1 MKIDDYSSLESYA
14 KGLFD
19 GYMGKGITPEQTTL
33 EDYLKGY
40 NRAIFTLSVQNT
52 DYVRSKTHKQTQPL
66 DIKVIK

>member
-19 GYMGKGITPEQTTL
+19 GYMGKGMLPEQTTL

-40 NRAIFTLSVQNT
+40 NRAVFSLHTEKGGNNELN
-52 DYVRSKTHKQTQPL
+52 D
-66 DIKVIK
+66 

>member
-19 GYMGKGITPEQTTL
+19 GYMGKGMLPEQTAL
-33 EDYLKGY
+33 EDTVMSSNYCDYLKGY
-40 NRAIFTLSVQNT
+40 NRAVFTL
-52 DYVRSKTHKQTQPL
+52 QTEPL

>member
-1 MKIDDYSSLESYA
+1 MKIDDYSSLESYS

-19 GYMGKGITPEQTTL
+19 GYMGKGMQPAETLL

-40 NRAIFTLSVQNT
+40 NRALFTL
-52 DYVRSKTHKQTQPL
+52 QTEPL

>member
-19 GYMGKGITPEQTTL
+19 GYMGRVITPEETIL

-40 NRAIFTLSVQNT
+40 NRAIFTLQT
-52 DYVRSKTHKQTQPL
+52 EKGKQHEHNNRNR
-66 DIKVIK
+66 

>member
-1 MKIDDYSSLESYA
+1 VDSTFRKGKEMKIDDYSSLESYA

-19 GYMGKGITPEQTTL
+19 GYMNKGMHPEQTGL

-40 NRAIFTLSVQNT
+40 NRAIFTL
-52 DYVRSKTHKQTQPL
+52 QTQPL

>member
-19 GYMGKGITPEQTTL
+19 GYMGKAITPEQATL

-40 NRAIFTLSVQNT
+40 NRAVFTLSVQNT
-52 DYVRSKTHKQTQPL
+52 DYVRSETHKQTQPL

>member
-19 GYMGKGITPEQTTL
+19 AYMGKDITPEQTTL

-40 NRAIFTLSVQNT
+40 NRAVFAL
-52 DYVRSKTHKQTQPL
+52 QTEKEQ
-66 DIKVIK
+66 KK

>member
-1 MKIDDYSSLESYA
+1 MKIDYYSSLESYA

-19 GYMGKGITPEQTTL
+19 GYMGKGMLPEQTGL

-40 NRAIFTLSVQNT
+40 NRAIFTL
-52 DYVRSKTHKQTQPL
+52 QTQPL

>member
-1 MKIDDYSSLESYA
+1 MKIDDYSSLESYT

-19 GYMGKGITPEQTTL
+19 GYMGRGMQPEQTGL

-40 NRAIFTLSVQNT
+40 NRAVFTL
-52 DYVRSKTHKQTQPL
+52 QTEPL

>member
-19 GYMGKGITPEQTTL
+19 GYMGQGMKPEQTTL

-40 NRAIFTLSVQNT
+40 NRAVFTL
-52 DYVRSKTHKQTQPL
+52 QTQPL

>member
-1 MKIDDYSSLESYA
+1 MKIDDYSSLESYS

-19 GYMGKGITPEQTTL
+19 GYMGKGMQPEQTTL

-40 NRAIFTLSVQNT
+40 NRAVFTLSVQNT

>member
-19 GYMGKGITPEQTTL
+19 GYMGKGMQPEQTGL

-40 NRAIFTLSVQNT
+40 NRAIFALQTE
-52 DYVRSKTHKQTQPL
+52 KGKQHESNN
-66 DIKVIK
+66 

>member
-19 GYMGKGITPEQTTL
+19 GYMGQGMKPEQTTL

-40 NRAIFTLSVQNT
+40 NRAIFAL
-52 DYVRSKTHKQTQPL
+52 QTEKDNKHGKL
-66 DIKVIK
+66 

>member
-19 GYMGKGITPEQTTL
+19 GYMGKGMLPEQTTL

-40 NRAIFTLSVQNT
+40 NRAIFTL
-52 DYVRSKTHKQTQPL
+52 QTQPL

>member
-19 GYMGKGITPEQTTL
+19 GYMGKVMQPEQTGL

-40 NRAIFTLSVQNT
+40 NRAVFTL
-52 DYVRSKTHKQTQPL
+52 QTQPL

>member
-1 MKIDDYSSLESYA
+1 MKIDNYSSLESYA

-19 GYMGKGITPEQTTL
+19 GYMGKNMQPEQTGL

-40 NRAIFTLSVQNT
+40 NRAIFTL
-52 DYVRSKTHKQTQPL
+52 QTQPL

>member
-19 GYMGKGITPEQTTL
+19 GYMGKGMQPAETVL

-40 NRAIFTLSVQNT
+40 NRAIFTL
-52 DYVRSKTHKQTQPL
+52 QTEPL

>member
-19 GYMGKGITPEQTTL
+19 GYMGKGMTPEKTTL

-40 NRAIFTLSVQNT
+40 NRAIFTLQT
-52 DYVRSKTHKQTQPL
+52 EKGKQHESNN
-66 DIKVIK
+66 

>member
-19 GYMGKGITPEQTTL
+19 GYMGKGMLPEQTGL

-40 NRAIFTLSVQNT
+40 NRAIFALQTEKDN
-52 DYVRSKTHKQTQPL
+52 KHGKQ
-66 DIKVIK
+66 

>member
-19 GYMGKGITPEQTTL
+19 GYMGKGMKPEQTTL

-40 NRAIFTLSVQNT
+40 NRAIFTL
-52 DYVRSKTHKQTQPL
+52 QTQPL

>member
-19 GYMGKGITPEQTTL
+19 GYMCKGMLPEQTGL

-40 NRAIFTLSVQNT
+40 NRAIFTL
-52 DYVRSKTHKQTQPL
+52 QTQPL

>member
-19 GYMGKGITPEQTTL
+19 GYMGKGMTPEQTGL

-40 NRAIFTLSVQNT
+40 NRAIFALQTE
-52 DYVRSKTHKQTQPL
+52 KGKQHEPNN
-66 DIKVIK
+66 

>member
-19 GYMGKGITPEQTTL
+19 GYMNKGMHPEQTTL

-40 NRAIFTLSVQNT
+40 NRAIFAL
-52 DYVRSKTHKQTQPL
+52 QTEKEQQ
-66 DIKVIK
+66 KK

>member
-19 GYMGKGITPEQTTL
+19 GYMGKGVTPEQTTL

-40 NRAIFTLSVQNT
+40 NRAVFTL
-52 DYVRSKTHKQTQPL
+52 QTQPL